1 MNDSGESPVSCCSIF
16 ETDSDRQAR
25 LCLSQLQSNPI
36 PIWWYRRRVDKQNSR
51 DDDAKLQ
58 DLSPFP
64 KSWSL
69 NYDRDVAD
77 ELREKIGLAG
87 HNEEDE
93 NDETIG
99 ETETDESSVY
109 STASQEKR
117 CRHEQLRDE
126 EGNCIKHPFVK
137 LAKKNTVHRRR
148 LSNIMFGKKRHR
160 NLCES
165 SSVLASDT
173 TWTVLLEECP
183 ECKLDS
189 ISRRRSKETSPSK
202 IKSTHDQRSVTYEP
216 FPATITVVE
225 SHPDVS
231 ADSLAL
237 QIRTDPV
244 PVEKTRRLSC
254 VLESMRDENNIWSTP
269 DGALDF
275 IRKCDSDGNVLEN
288 DEVIESSSDCHKYQI
303 MERIIPLSSIDHI
316 SRGGD
321 AWDVLRQSVGQE
333 DLGCRCDMK
342 IHGFANRLLRFDVI
356 GFGNQNI
363 NENQAF
369 KLRQSFA
376 VVDFLRSSMSHITKN
391 DQQDGGQST
400 SVENQWKRGDYTVE
414 NIMMK
419 LNDLVM
425 WHREQRETGVESW
438 ADCFVTFIDEIFSLG
453 VPSKGKKF
461 VPVKKKSETSS

>member
-1 MNDSGESPVSCCSIF
+1 MTIDLNDRISYCSIF

-36 PIWWYRRRVDKQNSR
+36 PIWWYRRRIDAQNGKE
-51 DDDAKLQ
+51 DDAKSQ

-69 NYDRDVAD
+69 SYNQDTAD
-77 ELREKIGLAG
+77 EFRRDIGIG
-87 HNEEDE
+87 EDNEEDE
-93 NDETIG
+93 KEETIG
-99 ETETDESSVY
+99 EIETDESSVY
-109 STASQEKR
+109 FTASQEKR

-126 EGNCIKHPFVK
+126 EGNCIKHPFVR
-137 LAKKNTVHRRR
+137 LAKKNSTHKRR
-148 LSNIMFGKKRHR
+148 LSKIMFGKKRHR
-160 NLCES
+160 NSCES
-165 SSVLASDT
+165 SSVSAPDT

-189 ISRRRSKETSPSK
+189 ITRRRSQDKSSSK
-202 IKSTHDQRSVTYEP
+202 NKSRDAERSVTYEP
-216 FPATITVVE
+216 FPATITVIE
-225 SHPDVS
+225 SHPHVS
-231 ADSLAL
+231 SDSLAL

-244 PVEKTRRLSC
+244 PLELTRRLSGF
-254 VLESMRDENNIWSTP
+254 LERQRDENNLWNTP

-275 IRKCDSDGNVLEN
+275 MWECDSDGNVLDN
-288 DEVIESSSDCHKYQI
+288 DSGMESTDCQFKI

-333 DLGCRCDMK
+333 DLGCRCDLK
-342 IHGFANRLLRFDVI
+342 VHGFSNRLLRFDVI
-356 GFGNQNI
+356 GFGNHNSD
-363 NENQAF
+363 ENHAL

-376 VVDFLRSSMSHITKN
+376 VVDFFRSSMSRITEN
-391 DQQDGGQST
+391 DQEDGGQSI
-400 SVENQWKRGDYTVE
+400 EDQWKRGHYTVE
-414 NIMMK
+414 NIMVK

-425 WHREQRETGVESW
+425 WHREQRETGVEGW
-438 ADCFVTFIDEIFSLG
+438 ADCFITFIEEIFSLG

-461 VPVKKKSETSS
+461 IPVKKKSET